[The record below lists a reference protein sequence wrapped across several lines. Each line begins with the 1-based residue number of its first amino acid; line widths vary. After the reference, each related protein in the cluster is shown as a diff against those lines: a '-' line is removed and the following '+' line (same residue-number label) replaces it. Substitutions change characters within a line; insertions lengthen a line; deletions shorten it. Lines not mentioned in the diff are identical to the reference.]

1 MSPETIE
8 QLNNIGRIK
17 TMKVGEPI
25 TQMHIDSI
33 RFFLGSL
40 LDMLTPFSTTIEF
53 KDGVP
58 THTTGN
64 DLGISVSED
73 GGPHRELPHVDKPV
87 ESVDKPSPITWRPND
102 FKEKTEI
109 ANQLYS
115 TICPVL
121 AKYEGYMRNSH
132 HATQTIVK
140 NAVDECESWIVSN
153 QRAVE

>member
-33 RFFLGSL
+33 RFFLKDL
-40 LDMLTPFSTTIEF
+40 LDILSWNAVFEL
-53 KDGVP
+53 DR
-58 THTTGN
+58 TTGH